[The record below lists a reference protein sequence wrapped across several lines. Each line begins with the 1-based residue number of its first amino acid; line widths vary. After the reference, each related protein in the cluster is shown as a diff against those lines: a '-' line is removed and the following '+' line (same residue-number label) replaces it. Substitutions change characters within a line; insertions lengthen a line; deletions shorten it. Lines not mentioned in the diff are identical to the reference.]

1 MKNKVREKVIKT
13 PADNEQFHEMAGA
26 TRPKF
31 CYICIGSDSSER
43 Q

>member
-1 MKNKVREKVIKT
+1 MIESNRNANKCT
-13 PADNEQFHEMAGA
+13 TANEQFHEMAGA

-31 CYICIGSDSSER
+31 CYLCIGSGSSER